1 MMFIDFLGGSLKFS
15 LSITAGILNVLQT
28 ATWLPI
34 LIACSQCWWR
44 TENWIVNVVLFP
56 IYIYSVGA
64 QFEVIYQQAVGI
76 NPYLLSLATFFGIF
90 HYGLPGIMYVPC
102 L

>member
-1 MMFIDFLGGSLKFS
+1 
-15 LSITAGILNVLQT
+15 
-28 ATWLPI
+28 
-34 LIACSQCWWR
+34 
-44 TENWIVNVVLFP
+44 
-56 IYIYSVGA
+56 VGA
-64 QFEVIYQQAVGI
+64 QFEVIYQQAVGM